1 MIDRLKTTSGV
12 IGVALLAAVGLSG
25 AAISHEGQSDGA
37 TKAAEAAFGRPG
49 QATKVTRTIKVEGYE
64 FEFAPAA
71 LIFKAGETVKFV
83 FVNTGHEPHELSIGD
98 AAYQSEHRA
107 MMAKAAKEAKARG
120 ETVDHATHADDHMH
134 GAEGNVVEAKPGE
147 TKELIWQF
155 SKPGTF
161 ELACNI
167 PGHTELGMTGTIKVE

>member
-1 MIDRLKTTSGV
+1 MKKSVGALIAILATS
-12 IGVALLAAVGLSG
+12 ALSSLALS
-25 AAISHEGQSDGA
+25 HTEGPA
-37 TKAAEAAFGRPG
+37 TETAFGKKG
-49 QATKVTRTIKVEGYE
+49 DAAKVTRTIKVEGFE
-64 FEFAPAA
+64 FEFAPAD
-71 LIFKAGETVKFV
+71 LTLKTGETVKFV
-83 FVNTGHEPHELSIGD
+83 FINTGHEPHELSIGD
-98 AAYQSEHRA
+98 AAYQAEHRA
-107 MMAKAAKEAKARG
+107 MMSKMAKEAKARG
-120 ETVDHATHADDHMH
+120 ETADHGVHGDDHMH